1 MSIME
6 RDPTESLTEAQRA
19 CLRLVAAGLEAKEIA
34 RELEISSHAVIERLR
49 AARRQLGV
57 STSREAARLML
68 QSEQGP
74 AYNPFVTMPIGVAA
88 PPAERH
94 AQPRHQF
101 DHEGAEPLSVA
112 ERQVR
117 FEPDYLKRPAGVRM
131 MPFPTAERQ
140 WNDLSSAQRLG
151 WVLAIAVGIALMLG
165 GLTTGSVSII
175 EALSR
180 LF

>member
-1 MSIME
+1 MDHDRTS
-6 RDPTESLTEAQRA
+6 SLTDAQRD
-19 CLRLVAAGLEAKEIA
+19 CLRLVASGLEAKEIA
-34 RELEISSHAVIERLR
+34 RALEISSHAVIERLR

-68 QSEQGP
+68 QAEQG
-74 AYNPFVTMPIGVAA
+74 ATYNPFVTMPIGVV
-88 PPAERH
+88 PPSPERH

-101 DHEGAEPLSVA
+101 DHEGVEPLSVA
-112 ERQVR
+112 DRQQVR
-117 FEPDYLKRPAGVRM
+117 FEPDYLKRPVGARM

-140 WNDLSSAQRLG
+140 WNDLTSAQRLG